1 MYGFQNYHLK
11 FSTSF
16 SCDLSNNSNNG
27 EALKKLR
34 KGSLNTRM
42 SRDISDDLFIQSLKD
57 PECVAILLNCV
68 KTEKQITNIF
78 SDTIKL
84 KEKQIKGESHLQ
96 EVSNAVDFVTKKFD
110 PYKQERKKGE
120 KTIISWQKLCL
131 D

>member
-1 MYGFQNYHLK
+1 
-11 FSTSF
+11 
-16 SCDLSNNSNNG
+16 
-27 EALKKLR
+27 
-34 KGSLNTRM
+34 M
-42 SRDISDDLFIQSLKD
+42 SRDISDDWFIQSLKD
-57 PECVAILLNCV
+57 PECVAILLNCA

-120 KTIISWQKLCL
+120 KTIIS
-131 D
+131 